1 MTSGGLRHDDD
12 GLVCDDFADPV
23 LELTHLLRQASG
35 IEHSVALAYLYAAF
49 SVKDRYL
56 PVRGSLGP
64 DDYGLRRIGAHG
76 SQALTAP
83 TDLLQAATQEMQHL
97 AYVNEFLR
105 ILGSPPQM
113 ASYEFPFAADL
124 FPFPI
129 ALRALDRPAVATF
142 LWLEADEAK
151 LASGR
156 RRTPET
162 EPAAFVDEVR
172 AEIAKVGGPSV
183 DQDRVDHFGS
193 VYGSIMEVAQRVA
206 DAPPA
211 WLEKDH
217 EWHAWIDRMHLVLMQ
232 GEISH
237 YLMFRSIFTGA
248 AFTDD
253 HQPDPGIWVD
263 PSSARYPSIALA
275 SGTAW
280 RARPHTIQPENARRL
295 AWLGNLHYWILLG
308 MLDLSFRSVDLKLR
322 YAAVDQMTLA
332 LWWIGL
338 DLAQGYGVGMPFD
351 QLAQSYA
358 FGRDEKIARRVLT
371 QLVLEAKT
379 QIEKLGA
386 DGLLPANYETS
397 VVELALASLQ

>member
-1 MTSGGLRHDDD
+1 MSNGGLRHDHD

-23 LELTHLLRQASG
+23 VELTHLLRQAAG

-49 SVKDRYL
+49 SVKDRYIS
-56 PVRGSLGP
+56 VRGSLGP

-76 SQALTAP
+76 SQALIAP

-105 ILGSPPQM
+105 ILGSPPQL
-113 ASYEFPFAADL
+113 ASYGFPFAADL
-124 FPFPI
+124 FPFPMG
-129 ALRALDRPAVATF
+129 LRALDRPAVATY
-142 LWLEADEAK
+142 LWLEADDAK
-151 LASGR
+151 LATGTW
-156 RRTPET
+156 RTPES
-162 EPAAFVDEVR
+162 EPVAFVEDVR
-172 AEIAKVGGPSV
+172 AEIAKIGGPSV

-193 VYGSIMEVAQRVA
+193 VYGSIMEVAQRVT
-206 DAPPA
+206 DAPPP
-211 WLEKDH
+211 WLDTDH

-232 GEISH
+232 GEVSH
-237 YLMFRSIFTGA
+237 YLMFRSLFTGA

-253 HQPDPGIWVD
+253 HQPDPGIWAD
-263 PSSARYPSIALA
+263 PSNDRYPSIALA

-308 MLDLSFRSVDLKLR
+308 MLDLSARSVDLKLR

-338 DLAQGYGVGMPFD
+338 DLAHTHGVGMPFD

-358 FGRDEKIARRVLT
+358 FGRDDKLGRRVLT
-371 QLVLEAKT
+371 QLVLEAKA
-379 QIEKLGA
+379 QVAALGA
-386 DGLLPANYETS
+386 DGLLPASYEAS
-397 VVELALASLQ
+397 NIELALASLQ